1 MNTMRSEMQLNW
13 WGLAMRGTITT
24 LFGLAAIF
32 WPKETLVTLVYLF
45 SALILVSGVIRLFT
59 GVSRIGQHQ
68 LGFLT
73 VIMGLI
79 EVGVGV
85 YLIRHPHLTF
95 ATFILLI
102 GFTLIISGVVAVI
115 GALFDRTTATERT
128 LAIIVGLVAVLAG
141 IVVLFQPES
150 SGVAFVWILGL
161 YALLTGPLMI
171 AMALDVR
178 NELEGRK

>member
-1 MNTMRSEMQLNW
+1 
-13 WGLAMRGTITT
+13 MRGTVTT

-45 SALILVSGVIRLFT
+45 SALILVSGVIRLVT

-68 LGFLT
+68 LGFLA
-73 VIMGLI
+73 ILMGLI

-85 YLIRHPHLTF
+85 YLIRHPHVTF

-102 GFTLIISGVVAVI
+102 GFLLIVTGVVAVV

-128 LAIIVGLVAVLAG
+128 LSVIVGALAVLAG
-141 IVVLFQPES
+141 ILVLFQPES

-171 AMALDVR
+171 AMALDIR
-178 NELEGRK
+178 NVLDVKK